1 MKILK
6 TGLLCLLLSVCV
18 VRASAQIVGASRHDN
33 LKKPELFHDLPRRM
47 DVNAQSLAP
56 LLQKEVGENV
66 AMPLA
71 SGFTFTGVVVSRSS
85 AAELQYKTVVIR
97 STNRPGATLA
107 ITGVRSKD
115 GSIQYSG
122 RMLSLKH
129 SDAYEMKNEGGQLAL
144 EKTDLADLVSE

>member
-6 TGLLCLLLSVCV
+6 TGLLCLLLSLCAA
-18 VRASAQIVGASRHDN
+18 RASAQVIGASRHGT

-47 DVNAQSLAP
+47 DINAQSLAP
-56 LLQKEVGENV
+56 LFRKEIGEDV
-66 AMPLA
+66 MMPLA
-71 SGFTFTGVVVSRSS
+71 SGFTLAGVVVSKSS
-85 AAELQYKTVVIR
+85 TAEMQYKTVVIR
-97 STNRPGATLA
+97 STNRPGATLT

-144 EKTDLADLVSE
+144 EKKDLADLVSE